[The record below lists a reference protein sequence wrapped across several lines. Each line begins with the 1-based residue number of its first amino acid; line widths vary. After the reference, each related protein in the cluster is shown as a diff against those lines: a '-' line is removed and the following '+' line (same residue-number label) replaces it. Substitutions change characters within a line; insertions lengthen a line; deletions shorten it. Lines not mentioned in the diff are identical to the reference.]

1 MTNPTI
7 REATE
12 QDIFDILVLG
22 REFSKES
29 PKTHK
34 WNKEKTEA
42 FVINA
47 IRNTNTTIIIL
58 EEDGEIVGFIVGLL
72 SEMYMSYTIVATELA
87 WFVSKDYRGK
97 KGSIL
102 LLKKFEEWAKKNNAN
117 YVCMGDIHNITNL
130 EKLYTR
136 MGYSKSETAYMKE
149 V

>member
-1 MTNPTI
+1 MSI
-7 REATE
+7 REATKE
-12 QDIFDILVLG
+12 DIFDILVLA
-22 REFSKES
+22 REFSKEA
-29 PKTHK
+29 PRTHK
-34 WNKEKTEA
+34 WSKEKTEMFCLA
-42 FVINA
+42 A
-47 IRNTNTTIIIL
+47 IENSNTTLLVL
-58 EEDGEIVGFIVGLL
+58 EEDEEIVGAIVGLL
-72 SEMYMSYTIVATELA
+72 SEMYMSQTVVATELA